1 MAHPNEELY
10 RKGFEAFQKGDTE
23 ALKDHFAEDIVWHVA
38 GRSPF
43 AGDYKGSAEVLGLFG
58 KQVEATGGTFKLELH
73 DLLANDEHVV
83 ALVRTTAERS
93 GKRLNDPGVHVVH
106 VRDGKLAESWF
117 HASDQYAVD
126 EFFA

>member
-10 RKGFEAFQKGDTE
+10 REGFEAFQKGDTE
-23 ALKDHFAEDIVWHVA
+23 TVKGQFADDIVWHVG

-43 AGDYKGSAEVLGLFG
+43 AGDYKGSEEVIGLFG
-58 KQVEATGGTFKLELH
+58 RQMEATGGTFKLELH

-83 ALVRTTAERS
+83 ALVRTTAERN
-93 GKRLNDPGVHVVH
+93 GKTLNQPGVHVVH
-106 VRDGKLAESWF
+106 IRDGKLAESWF
-117 HASDQYAVD
+117 HPSDQYAAD